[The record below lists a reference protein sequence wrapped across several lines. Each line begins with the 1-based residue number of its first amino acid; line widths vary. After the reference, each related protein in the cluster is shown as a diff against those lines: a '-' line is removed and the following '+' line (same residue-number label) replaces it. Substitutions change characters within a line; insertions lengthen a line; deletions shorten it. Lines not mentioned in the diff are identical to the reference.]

1 MVFPPQSDW
10 PAETSDL
17 GDTVSPSQS
26 DWPAKVSDPIPLSWV
41 TWCSH
46 LSLTGQL
53 RLQTW
58 VTQCPHLS
66 LTGQLRC
73 QPNTIELGDMVSPSQ
88 SDWPVEAVDLE
99 LNETVSTLV

>member
-1 MVFPPQSDW
+1 MQSPHLNLTGQLRCQTRYLELGDMVFPPQSDW
-10 PAETSDL
+10 PAETSD
-17 GDTVSPSQS
+17 
-26 DWPAKVSDPIPLSWV
+26 PIPLSWV
-41 TWCSH
+41 TW
-46 LSLTGQL
+46 
-53 RLQTW
+53 
-58 VTQCPHLS
+58 CPHLS

>member
-1 MVFPPQSDW
+1 M
-10 PAETSDL
+10 
-17 GDTVSPSQS
+17 VSPSQS
-26 DWPAKVSDPIPLSWV
+26 DWPAEMSDPIPLS
-41 TWCSH
+41 
-46 LSLTGQL
+46 
-53 RLQTW
+53 W